1 MFDIV
6 DCLKV
11 RNSFFMSIHDVTSWL
26 HSVWFILCVNMAWL
40 KGAQTFGPTIRKKIP
55 TSLKYGHLINDIQ

>member
-1 MFDIV
+1 MFNIV

-11 RNSFFMSIHDVTSWL
+11 RNSFFMSIHDVTPWL

-40 KGAQTFGPTIRKKIP
+40 KGAQTFGPTIRKKYQP
-55 TSLKYGHLINDIQ
+55 H